1 MTNALDHPWATAA
14 VLALTALPLLLLTV
28 GALVLAIISTCARS
42 AARREHAR
50 KLIRDLTSLAKVL
63 RGT

>member
-14 VLALTALPLLLLTV
+14 VLAVTALPLLLLTV

-42 AARREHAR
+42 TALREHAR